1 MSDAA
6 CSMQYLV
13 SCSQAASRIMIAWV
27 PYRTAHSKAATPG
40 SDHRWYN
47 LTEAKCG
54 FSKQILDPSE
64 KVMTIHQKKRAI
76 CLTYIRR
83 NVTMSS
89 STCMLTRCLEE
100 LQQQH
105 VLPIPRGT
113 NRAHPF
119 WAKTRSCWW
128 DLLPSKVYQLQ
139 SRPHQRQWFAELSP
153 WPANSSRIRG
163 VKAAKRM
170 ERWNPKN
177 KKRLKCIVF
186 KQTCDQSINQSIH
199 PSIDRPNKQTNKQTN
214 KQPNNQTNKPTN
226 EQTNKHT
233 CVHACICAYTM
244 NLYLPPSG

>member
-1 MSDAA
+1 
-6 CSMQYLV
+6 
-13 SCSQAASRIMIAWV
+13 
-27 PYRTAHSKAATPG
+27 
-40 SDHRWYN
+40 
-47 LTEAKCG
+47 
-54 FSKQILDPSE
+54 
-64 KVMTIHQKKRAI
+64 
-76 CLTYIRR
+76 
-83 NVTMSS
+83 MSS

-177 KKRLKCIVF
+177 KTRLKCIVF
-186 KQTCDQSINQSIH
+186 EQTYDQSINQSIH
-199 PSIDRPNKQTNKQTN
+199 PSIHWSIDQTNKQTNKETNKQTNKQTT
-214 KQPNNQTNKPTN
+214 KQTNKETNNQPTKQTNKQTN
-226 EQTNKHT
+226 ERTNKHT
-233 CVHACICAYTM
+233 CVRACMHMCIYYEFVFTSFRVM
-244 NLYLPPSG
+244 MSWEFRI